1 MLARVIN
8 PFESLFD
15 EFFSEMNLANNKMIQ
30 KCKNHSNFPRHNIIT
45 TQKQVVIQLAVPGYK
60 EQQLSVYIQDNVLN
74 IQGSASTQKATQG
87 VIAHSIKSSYFK
99 KSYQLLDAN
108 LSRDNINCQ
117 LSYGVLKI
125 TIPKI
130 TQDKPKQKLKKLV
143 IKKK

>member
-15 EFFSEMNLANNKMIQ
+15 DFFSEMNLTNNKMIQ
-30 KCKNHSNFPRHNIIT
+30 KCKNDSNFPRHNIISS
-45 TQKQVVIQLAVPGYK
+45 QKQVVIQLAVPGYK
-60 EQQLSVYIQDNVLN
+60 EQQLTVNIQDKMLT
-74 IQGSASTQKATQG
+74 IQGFANSQKDTQG

-99 KSYQLLDAN
+99 KSYQLLDEN

-130 TQDKPKQKLKKLV
+130 TQEKPKQKVKKLI